1 MTFQRKFSLQKV
13 DDFLASDAADSFTQ
27 IFGEFF
33 DIKKFIFDFKSHWKD
48 HLKIFHPWLISLSLS
63 LSLSLTI

>member
-33 DIKKFIFDFKSHWKD
+33 EIKKFRLFLRQVLF
-48 HLKIFHPWLISLSLS
+48 L
-63 LSLSLTI
+63 